1 MVDGV
6 TRVEDDGGVV
16 QHLHLLLTKLTCGEP
31 FNLDERVEHKLY
43 AKFASYF
50 KIRRLIR
57 RGLGL

>member
-1 MVDGV
+1 M

-16 QHLHLLLTKLTCGEP
+16 QHLHFLLTKLTCGEP